1 MVEDQA
7 GHAYRFGDFYLP
19 SDRRTLIGSDGPVH
33 LSSRAI
39 DILSVLVERH
49 TRVVPKDELM
59 ALVWPDTFVEENN
72 LTVHIS
78 ALRKAIGL
86 TRIATIPGR
95 GYQFTGPV
103 EGDGPD
109 EPALPDDLP
118 ATATDPAIPKSNL
131 PETTAPL
138 IGRASELAELRDLG
152 ERHRLLTITGPSGIG
167 KTRLAVALA
176 ETRRARYPDGVWLVD
191 LAPLTS
197 PSMVAAATAT
207 VLSVA
212 PGADGFSV
220 ETVTDALRHRALLLL
235 FDNCEHVLAAV
246 AELADAL
253 LRQAPAIAILAT
265 SQENLRSPWEQVF
278 RLDPLDLPPADAE
291 DIHRFGAV
299 ELFTTRVR
307 ALDRRF
313 ELSAGN
319 AAAVSEICREL
330 DGIPLALEMAAARVP
345 MFGVEELRSRLDDR
359 LHVLTTGPRT
369 QEARH
374 RTLRDTV
381 AWSHGLLDPA
391 SAAVFRRLA
400 VFAGGFT
407 LEAVSAIVSGGDG
420 TALYDTIEGLSR
432 LVDKSLVVVEGRDRP
447 RYRLLETLRLYA
459 LEKLDESGEAP
470 EIAGRHARY
479 FAALFDAANAAWE
492 TTPDKEWL
500 ERHVPE
506 LDNVRA
512 ALDWS
517 FAQADGRALAVRLAG
532 ASGLLWQALSL
543 IAEGRAHA
551 DRALAFVEPGE
562 PSAEVARLLRYAGL
576 FWHSLDPR
584 QALALLRRSSDFYRR
599 LSDPLGLG
607 AVQAFIASIHI
618 RLGQEAKAAAALSVA
633 KTILAPSSS
642 PKSLFNVMNNLGSLA
657 LLGNR
662 LDEARTH
669 FEAALVLARSKK
681 NLTRETLI
689 LANLAEVAFNLG
701 KVDQAVERGRETVRR
716 LRQAGE
722 RADLGWALCNL
733 ASYLLVQGDVEDARQ
748 VAHEALTR
756 VREEGG
762 FIVRVCLLQ
771 WALLGTLDERH
782 AEAARVLGFVDA
794 GFSAAGEPLQPTER
808 QIRDRLWARLTGA
821 LPPERIRDSA
831 EEGARWSEPDA
842 VAFVLQE
849 LAVRTPRP

>member
-1 MVEDQA
+1 MAEDQT
-7 GHAYRFGDFYLP
+7 GHAYRFGEFYLP
-19 SDRRTLIGSDGPVH
+19 TDRRTLIGTDGPVH

-39 DILSVLVERH
+39 DILSVLVERRA
-49 TRVVPKDELM
+49 RVVPKDELM

-103 EGDGPD
+103 EGDDSADPSVPE
-109 EPALPDDLP
+109 EPPVI
-118 ATATDPAIPKSNL
+118 ATDMTLSKSNL
-131 PETTAPL
+131 PETTTPL

-167 KTRLAVALA
+167 KTRLAVAFA
-176 ETRRARYPDGVWLVD
+176 ETLRARYPDGVWLVD

-197 PSMVAAATAT
+197 PSMVAAAAAT

-220 ETVTDALRHRALLLL
+220 ETVTGAVRHRALLLL

-253 LRQAPAIAILAT
+253 LRHAPAIAILAT

-313 ELSAGN
+313 ELSAAN

-345 MFGVEELRSRLDDR
+345 MFGVEELRNRLDDR

-369 QEARH
+369 PEARH

-381 AWSHGLLDPA
+381 AWSHGLLDPT

-407 LEAVSAIVSGGDG
+407 LEAASAIVSVDA

-432 LVDKSLVVVEGRDRP
+432 LVDKSLVVVEGRGRP

-479 FAALFDAANAAWE
+479 LAALFDAASAAWE

-517 FAQADGRALAVRLAG
+517 FAQADGRALAIRLAG
-532 ASGLLWQALSL
+532 ASGLLWQSLSL
-543 IAEGRAHA
+543 VAEGRAYA
-551 DRALAFVEPGE
+551 DRALAFVENGD

-576 FWHSLDPR
+576 FWHSLDPGR
-584 QALALLRRSSDFYRR
+584 ALALLRRSSDFYRR

-669 FEAALVLARSKK
+669 FETALALARSQQ

-701 KVDQAVERGRETVRR
+701 MVDQAVERGRETVRR

-733 ASYLLVQGDVEDARQ
+733 ASYLLVQGDVEDARP
-748 VAHEALTR
+748 VAREALSL

-771 WALLGTLDERH
+771 WALLSALDEKP

-794 GFSAAGEPLQPTER
+794 GFSAAGETLQPTER

-821 LPPERIRDSA
+821 LPPERIRDCT

-849 LAVRTPRP
+849 LAVRGPRP